1 MAMPPTS
8 TLALPQAEAGP
19 ALIQQIY
26 ITHCLYN
33 EGLYRQAGFSVRACS
48 TQEPL
53 LLRFAVE
60 SPPHELPAGLQGG
73 KVSAAAAPR
82 RLALVRIPGGQRALI
97 HSVGLPEDSGRAN
110 NFFSHL
116 LFSPDLGARAAL
128 ATWAAPNWTTR
139 CEPGS
144 GIDLPPLG
152 GLPGPGSVNDDL
164 VTAFLQP
171 EVSPGEQDLATLTC
185 PARLAKEPER
195 RRELLA
201 LAVRGCLLALQA
213 GPLSPRGRFFLVA
226 EPGLVALLLY
236 AVARFLPEPLRG
248 NLTFST
254 YENPARDLRLYRH
267 AQVVGTYTGDAGK
280 GLDEDFFTARGYALD
295 TFAHK
300 FSPELKGTDATV
312 AGWIDLAAGGE
323 WATMDKVH
331 TLLGKTA
338 TTVIS
343 LKEGLLAARLSR
355 RLAAGQTQPADLLT
369 LKRFAW
375 GQAILDKQRAALWP
389 VILQGSLT
397 DEKLREEFAD
407 VLRKHLPELEQ
418 RAVAALRSESAAE
431 WQQHWKLLWFVLEGD
446 PPRLRETFQRLLSD
460 PAYPP
465 ALRFPFLQE
474 VKKLQLSPL
483 DQRLPLHG
491 LLRGCTAEDLAQFAR
506 SDLPREW
513 FVWALC
519 YALVKPETREAA
531 ARHLHDGD
539 DALVRAFWEQF
550 KLLKDESQRRAILA
564 PLFPAGPAGADF
576 LSRLLRGRHSL
587 RPDTTEWV
595 LTTLRAFEKEWVVF
609 WSGDDHL
616 GLLLDMLRPFGD
628 EAAWLWERL
637 AGQINQDVLPPGD
650 PFQKTILMN
659 LAAGKD
665 RPGPAIPPH
674 AAEAI
679 DDWARLREHF
689 ERASTVPEQERQAI
703 IDACKRRQLD
713 PIEVLAKYFERFLR
727 PRGAQKALLDDFAG
741 FFHSFYLEK
750 SEYQD
755 CSSRLIGWLRVVSA
769 CPEEERA
776 AFQAYYL
783 ENCVPLEFRW
793 RLAEEMHQAGKLLTA
808 VFETVPR
815 PAEGGAGQ
823 GGGSLLTLDRQNEVL
838 WMLSGATATAG
849 GQSAWLR
856 SLGGRLAALLV
867 TVAGGFVAAYVC
879 GLYRL
884 PLARVAGLALFV
896 PLVVSLAEGTALQ
909 SVALFGQAS
918 RRQGVTRADWLR
930 LLGQET
936 LAGALLGVTC
946 GLVAG
951 GVTLALGWPARLPL
965 CLGVAVAAGGALAP
979 SVGLGATWLLSR
991 LRRGPRPAA
1000 GPVARAVATTL
1011 ALWLYFSLAGWL
1023 LR

>member
-152 GLPGPGSVNDDL
+152 GLPGPGSVNDEL

-171 EVSPGEQDLATLTC
+171 EVSAGEQDLATLTC

-595 LTTLRAFEKEWVVF
+595 LTTLRAFEKEWVAF

-628 EAAWLWERL
+628 ESAWLWERL
-637 AGQINQDVLPPGD
+637 AGQVNQEVLPPGD

-659 LAAGKD
+659 LAAGKG

-674 AAEAI
+674 AAAAI
-679 DDWARLREHF
+679 DDWTLLREHF
-689 ERASTVPEQERQAI
+689 ERASAVAAELERQAL

-713 PIEVLAKYFERFLR
+713 PIEMLTKYFERFVR
-727 PRGAQKALLDDFAG
+727 PRGANKALLDDFAG
-741 FFHSFYLEK
+741 FFHSFYLERA
-750 SEYQD
+750 EYQD
-755 CSSRLIGWLRVVSA
+755 CSSRLVGWLRVVSGCA
-769 CPEEERA
+769 EQERA

-793 RLAEEMHQAGKLLTA
+793 RLADEMRQAGKLLTA

-815 PAEGGAGQ
+815 PAEGGTSQ

-838 WMLSGATATAG
+838 RALTGAAAAG
-849 GQSAWLR
+849 SAPLVR
-856 SLGGRLAALLV
+856 SLGGRLAALLL
-867 TVAGGFVAAYVC
+867 TAAGGFLAAYLS

-884 PLARVAGLALFV
+884 QLQTVAGLALFV
-896 PLVVSLAEGTALQ
+896 PLVLCLVESMTIQ
-909 SVALFGQAS
+909 SVALFAQALQ
-918 RRQGVTRADWLR
+918 RQGLTRQD
-930 LLGQET
+930 LLGYLGKE
-936 LAGALLGVTC
+936 LGAGLLLGVAC
-946 GLVAG
+946 GLLAG
-951 GVTLALGWPARLPL
+951 GVTLVLGWGSKLPL
-965 CLGVAVAAGGALAP
+965 CLGGAVAAGVALAP
-979 SVGLGATWLLSR
+979 AVALGTAWLLPL
-991 LRRGPRPAA
+991 LRAGRRPAA
-1000 GPVARAVATTL
+1000 GPVARALATTL
-1011 ALWLYFSLAGWL
+1011 TLGLYFGLARL
-1023 LR
+1023 LLS